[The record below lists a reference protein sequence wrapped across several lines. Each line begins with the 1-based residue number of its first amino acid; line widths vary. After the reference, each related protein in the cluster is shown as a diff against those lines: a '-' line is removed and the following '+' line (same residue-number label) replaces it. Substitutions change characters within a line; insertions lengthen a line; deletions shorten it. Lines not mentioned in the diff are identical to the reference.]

1 MGYIKHPL
9 EQVLE
14 WLDVLMLRLEN
25 IAEQLWNWAKSNLPK
40 ILKSKEKID

>member
-14 WLDVLMLRLEN
+14 WLDILMVRLEN
-25 IAEQLWNWAKSNLPK
+25 ILEQLWNWAKTNLPTM
-40 ILKSKEKID
+40 LKTKDKID